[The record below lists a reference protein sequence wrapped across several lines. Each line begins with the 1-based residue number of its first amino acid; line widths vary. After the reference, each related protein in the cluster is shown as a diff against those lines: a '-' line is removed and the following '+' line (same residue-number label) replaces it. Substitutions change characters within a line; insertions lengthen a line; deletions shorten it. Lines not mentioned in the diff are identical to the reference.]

1 MSKRG
6 ALALVLVLLT
16 AALTT
21 AEMFRST
28 TGRRT
33 TPVTVAQ
40 PARPGRELAGGARA
54 AATPHRGRR
63 LNEP

>member
-6 ALALVLVLLT
+6 ALAFVLVLLT

-33 TPVTVAQ
+33 TPVTVAK

-54 AATPHRGRR
+54 VALARGER
-63 LNEP
+63 

>member
-6 ALALVLVLLT
+6 ALAFALVLLT

-21 AEMFRST
+21 AKMFRST

-33 TPVTVAQ
+33 TPVTVAK
-40 PARPGRELAGGARA
+40 PARPGRELAGGTRA
-54 AATPHRGRR
+54 AATARRGQH